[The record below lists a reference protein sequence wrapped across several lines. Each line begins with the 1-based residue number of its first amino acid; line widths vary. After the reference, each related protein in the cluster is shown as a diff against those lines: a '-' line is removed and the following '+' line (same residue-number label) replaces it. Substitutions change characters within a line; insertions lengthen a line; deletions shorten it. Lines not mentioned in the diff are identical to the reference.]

1 MIAVNKIGEDGRN
14 WVKLGDAMGGWVNKR
29 EVRTS
34 EIGCV
39 GFGQIKEDWIMLHLD
54 ISSDALCGWVGKVM
68 WVR

>member
-1 MIAVNKIGEDGRN
+1 
-14 WVKLGDAMGGWVNKR
+14 MGGWVNKR